1 MRCCSCLV
9 GHSVTV
15 VAVAYREVTTKT
27 DSRLAARCAAIASL
41 GAGVVHFAVMPMHW
55 REWLPAGVFFA
66 SLATFQLIW
75 AFVAW
80 SRPATLVLAAG
91 IAANVGAA
99 GLWVMSCITGPP
111 FGPSA
116 GEPEAVGAAGIS
128 VLLLQCY
135 VVMGSVWAWSRKY
148 QSEEVSAFGRA
159 VVLMGANTIMAGAVT
174 VGLVAGLQGHHHHHH
189 GGALEAQAEHHGA
202 HEEPMEGHSHD
213 AHMDADMHMDG
224 DAHVDGDTHA
234 DGVPQPATAEHGE
247 PVTDMA
253 LDADGDHSPA
263 ETSAGAASSEVEAKQ
278 PANAA
283 PSAAVTAGTAPSAAP
298 AAQPVPAP
306 AVAPTPA
313 AAVPAPSSP
322 SPHVDDA
329 DSDTGT
335 DGHQHHH
342 DD

>member
-1 MRCCSCLV
+1 
-9 GHSVTV
+9 
-15 VAVAYREVTTKT
+15 
-27 DSRLAARCAAIASL
+27 
-41 GAGVVHFAVMPMHW
+41 MHW

-99 GLWVMSCITGPP
+99 TLWVMSCISGPP

-128 VLLLQCY
+128 ALLLQCY

-148 QSEEVSAFGRA
+148 QPEEVSGFGRA

-174 VGLVAGLQGHHHHHH
+174 VGLVASLQGHHHHHH
-189 GGALEAQAEHHGA
+189 GGAVEAQGEHHGA
-202 HEEPMEGHSHD
+202 HEEPLEGHSHD
-213 AHMDADMHMDG
+213 ARMDADMHM
-224 DAHVDGDTHA
+224 DGDTHA

-253 LDADGDHSPA
+253 LDVDGDHSPV
-263 ETSAGAASSEVEAKQ
+263 ETSAGAASSAVEAKQ
-278 PANAA
+278 PAIA
-283 PSAAVTAGTAPSAAP
+283 APSAAP

-306 AVAPTPA
+306 AVAPSPA
-313 AAVPAPSSP
+313 AAVPAPSSS

-329 DSDTGT
+329 DSDTET